1 MYFVL
6 LSTES
11 RLYMFIYL
19 NSMLFIYIYI
29 YLKEL
34 CFIMSNYLFLI
45 RCASVSV
52 LYFDATLTCDKEEV
66 NDNTHTHTH
75 IEQRFG
81 Y

>member
-1 MYFVL
+1 M
-6 LSTES
+6 
-11 RLYMFIYL
+11 
-19 NSMLFIYIYI
+19 YI
-29 YLKEL
+29 YLKKL
-34 CFIMSNYLFLI
+34 CFIISNYLFLI